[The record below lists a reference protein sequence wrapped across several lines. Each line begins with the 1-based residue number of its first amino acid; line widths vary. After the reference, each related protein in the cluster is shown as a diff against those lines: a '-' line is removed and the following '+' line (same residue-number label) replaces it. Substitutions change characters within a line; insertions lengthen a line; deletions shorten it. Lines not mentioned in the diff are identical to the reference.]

1 MKKMPE
7 RTCVI
12 TKEKTLKKD
21 LLRVVRDK
29 DGNVSVDVTGKANGR
44 GAYLKKDTEV
54 IKKAQTTKA
63 LERILEVKLLLNQ
76 QKKESML
83 LEHVL
88 VKEEHVLVQS

>member
-29 DGNVSVDVTGKANGR
+29 EGNVSVDITGKANGR
-44 GAYLKKDTEV
+44 GAYLKKDKEV
-54 IKKAQTTKA
+54 INKAKTTKA
-63 LERILEVKLLLNQ
+63 LERILEVTIPDSIY
-76 QKKESML
+76 EEML
-83 LEHVL
+83 SL
-88 VKEEHVLVQS
+88 VDY

>member
-29 DGNVSVDVTGKANGR
+29 EGNVSVDITGKANGR

-63 LERILEVKLLLNQ
+63 LERILEVTIPDSIYEEMLN
-76 QKKESML
+76 
-83 LEHVL
+83 L
-88 VKEEHVLVQS
+88 VD

>member
-29 DGNVSVDVTGKANGR
+29 EGNVSVDTTGKANGR
-44 GAYLKKDTEV
+44 GAYLKRDKEV
-54 IKKAQTTKA
+54 INKAKTTKA
-63 LERILEVKLLLNQ
+63 LERILEVTIPDSIY
-76 QKKESML
+76 EEML
-83 LEHVL
+83 TL
-88 VKEEHVLVQS
+88 VD

>member
-29 DGNVSVDVTGKANGR
+29 EGNVSVDTIYKYIDNQR
-44 GAYLKKDTEV
+44 KK
-54 IKKAQTTKA
+54 I
-63 LERILEVKLLLNQ
+63 
-76 QKKESML
+76 
-83 LEHVL
+83 
-88 VKEEHVLVQS
+88 